1 MKNKNGFTLIEVM
14 AVVTLLGVIV
24 VLITP
29 AISSIFNR
37 TKQAIKDY
45 DKNTLIDAGRLYAEH
60 IYNGGTTVVTT
71 NTYDDQCNIINK
83 TTENKPA
90 SYNTGSQELSGYDLI
105 KYAALND
112 LYVTAEDLVK
122 NGYYDSG
129 CDYSADN
136 KCSYSKECKVSKEC
150 TLKIHFEHTTFK
162 ANPSCTLGDKCMV
175 YYQLGQSSVSIVDES
190 KCAIK

>member
-1 MKNKNGFTLIEVM
+1 MKNKNGFTLIELM
-14 AVVTLLGVIV
+14 AVITLLGVIV
-24 VLITP
+24 ILVSPIMYNV
-29 AISSIFNR
+29 FNR
-37 TKQAIKDY
+37 TKQAIKDF
-45 DKNTLIDAGRLYAEH
+45 DKNALLDGGRLYAEH

-71 NTYDDQCNIINK
+71 NTYDDECNVVNK
-83 TTENKPA
+83 KTETKPA
-90 SYNTGSQELSGYDLI
+90 SYLVGNQELSGYELI

-129 CDYSADN
+129 CDYSADD
-136 KCSYSKECKVSKEC
+136 KCSFSKECKVSKDC
-150 TLKIHFEHTTFK
+150 TLKIHFEHTTVK

-190 KCAIK
+190 KCELK